1 MAGATQAAPRAGLQ
15 WEASMRSERSG
26 ERTVAR
32 GPHSRIR
39 ALPLALA
46 LWSSAGFAQ
55 GTLQD
60 LGKLSLQDLGK
71 IVVTSVAKHP
81 ESLGDAPAAVY
92 VITHDEIMRSGAQT
106 LPEMLRLAP
115 NLDVMQLTPSNYI
128 VTSRGLS
135 GNQQAQ
141 NFPNKL
147 LVLIDGR
154 SVYSP
159 LYSGISWD
167 TLYVLPENIDR
178 IEVISGPA
186 GALWGANAVNGVI
199 DIITRKASSTQGGL
213 VEFGA
218 GNRGSSA
225 SFQYGGRIGDD
236 AWYRVYA
243 HDFHQRSFDNS
254 NGQDAH
260 DGWTVPQ
267 AGFRVDW
274 NASAAD
280 SLTVQGDVFN
290 GREGQPDAPDYRIAG
305 ANLLA
310 RWQHAFDDGSHFQLQ
325 AYYDHDRSWNA
336 LTSGAVALT
345 TWDVEAQ
352 HDFRIGDVHHITWG
366 VGDRAYHYRLSPD
379 VRSDG
384 SLLWDPSVNTQNLAN
399 AFVQDQLALGARAQL
414 TLGIKAEHDPYSGLS
429 WMPSARF
436 SWKANDDTLLWM
448 AASRAVRTPTAFD
461 ESVIEIQNTPNGP
474 LDFVNGNPDYRTERL
489 TAYEA
494 GLRTQWAT
502 RATLSISL
510 YYDVY
515 DDLRTIELSPAV
527 LPLLWG
533 NGIQGHTY
541 GADIWAGYSVTDWW
555 KLSAGLSEER
565 EYFRFIPGSAGFF
578 GASEAGDDPMHRA
591 FLRSSMNL
599 GAQWQLDADL
609 RQVGELPNPHVP
621 AYTELNAR
629 LGWKPNDRLDL
640 SLSGM
645 NLLHAWHQ
653 EYVLSNADRIGRTV
667 FLDAR
672 LKF

>member
-1 MAGATQAAPRAGLQ
+1 
-15 WEASMRSERSG
+15 MRSEQSG
-26 ERTVAR
+26 ERIAPAR
-32 GPHSRIR
+32 RLQTCVLLF
-39 ALPLALA
+39 AAALA
-46 LWSSAGFAQ
+46 SSAAFAQ
-55 GTLQD
+55 GSLQE
-60 LGKLSLQDLGK
+60 LGELSLQDLRK
-71 IVVTSVAKHP
+71 VVVTSVAKHP
-81 ESLGDAPAAVY
+81 EWLGDAPAAVY
-92 VITHDEIMRSGAQT
+92 VITHDEIMRSGAET

-115 NLDVMQLTPSNYI
+115 NLAVMQLSPSHYI

-159 LYSGISWD
+159 LYSGVSWD
-167 TLYVLPENIDR
+167 TLYVLPANIDR

-199 DIITRKASSTQGGL
+199 NIITRGASETQGGL
-213 VEFGA
+213 VEFSA

-225 SFQYGGRIGDD
+225 SLQYGGQLGED

-243 HDFHQRSFDNS
+243 HDFRQRSFDDAT
-254 NGQDAH
+254 GQDAH

-274 NASAAD
+274 DAGATD
-280 SLTVQGDVFN
+280 SFTVQGDVFN
-290 GREGQPDAPDYRIAG
+290 GREGQLDAMDYRIAG

-310 RWQHAFDDGSHFQLQ
+310 RWQRAFEDGSNFQLQ

-336 LTSGAVALT
+336 LTSGTVMLT

-352 HDFRIGDVHHITWG
+352 HDFRLGDIHYITWG
-366 VGDRAYHYRLSPD
+366 VGDRIYHYHLSPSI
-379 VRSDG
+379 RSDA

-399 AFVQDQLALGARAQL
+399 AFVQDRLALGARTQL
-414 TLGIKAEHDPYSGLS
+414 TLGIKAENDPYSGLS

-436 SWKANDDTLLWM
+436 SWKASDDTLLWL
-448 AASRAVRTPTAFD
+448 AASRALRTPTAFD
-461 ESVIEIQNTPNGP
+461 ENVVEIANTPSGP
-474 LDFVNGNPDYRTERL
+474 VDFVNGNPDYRTEKL

-502 RATLSISL
+502 RATLSVSF
-510 YYDVY
+510 YYNVY
-515 DDLRTIELSPAV
+515 DDLRSIELSPTV
-527 LPLLWG
+527 FPLLWG
-533 NGIQGHTY
+533 NGMQGHTY
-541 GADIWAGYSVTDWW
+541 GADIWAGYSVADWW

-565 EYFRFIPGSAGFF
+565 EYFHFKPGSPGFF
-578 GASEAGDDPMHRA
+578 GAAEAGDDPRHRA

-599 GAQWQLDADL
+599 GARWQLDADL
-609 RQVGELPNPHVP
+609 RDVGELPDPRVP

-629 LGWKPNDRLDL
+629 LGWKPNDRLEL

-645 NLLHAWHQ
+645 NLLHPWHQ
-653 EYVLSNADRIGRTV
+653 EYVVSSADRIGRTV

>member
-1 MAGATQAAPRAGLQ
+1 
-15 WEASMRSERSG
+15 
-26 ERTVAR
+26 
-32 GPHSRIR
+32 
-39 ALPLALA
+39 
-46 LWSSAGFAQ
+46 
-55 GTLQD
+55 
-60 LGKLSLQDLGK
+60 
-71 IVVTSVAKHP
+71 
-81 ESLGDAPAAVY
+81 
-92 VITHDEIMRSGAQT
+92 
-106 LPEMLRLAP
+106 
-115 NLDVMQLTPSNYI
+115 
-128 VTSRGLS
+128 
-135 GNQQAQ
+135 
-141 NFPNKL
+141 
-147 LVLIDGR
+147 
-154 SVYSP
+154 
-159 LYSGISWD
+159 
-167 TLYVLPENIDR
+167 
-178 IEVISGPA
+178 
-186 GALWGANAVNGVI
+186 
-199 DIITRKASSTQGGL
+199 
-213 VEFGA
+213 
-218 GNRGSSA
+218 
-225 SFQYGGRIGDD
+225 
-236 AWYRVYA
+236 
-243 HDFHQRSFDNS
+243 
-254 NGQDAH
+254 
-260 DGWTVPQ
+260 
-267 AGFRVDW
+267 
-274 NASAAD
+274 
-280 SLTVQGDVFN
+280 
-290 GREGQPDAPDYRIAG
+290 
-305 ANLLA
+305 
-310 RWQHAFDDGSHFQLQ
+310 
-325 AYYDHDRSWNA
+325 
-336 LTSGAVALT
+336 
-345 TWDVEAQ
+345 
-352 HDFRIGDVHHITWG
+352 
-366 VGDRAYHYRLSPD
+366 
-379 VRSDG
+379 
-384 SLLWDPSVNTQNLAN
+384 
-399 AFVQDQLALGARAQL
+399 
-414 TLGIKAEHDPYSGLS
+414 
-429 WMPSARF
+429 MPSARF

-510 YYDVY
+510 YYNVY
-515 DDLRTIELSPAV
+515 DDLRTIELSPTV

-533 NGIQGHTY
+533 NGMQGHTY

>member
-1 MAGATQAAPRAGLQ
+1 
-15 WEASMRSERSG
+15 MRSERSR
-26 ERTVAR
+26 ERRAAR
-32 GPHSRIR
+32 SARVPPIRIAACLLAGILGSGA
-39 ALPLALA
+39 AL
-46 LWSSAGFAQ
+46 AQ
-55 GTLQD
+55 GTLQE

-71 IVVTSVAKHP
+71 IVVTSVTKTP
-81 ESLGDAPAAVY
+81 EALGDAPAAVY
-92 VITHDEIMRSGAQT
+92 VISHDEIMRSGART

-115 NLDVMQLTPSNYI
+115 NLGVMQLGPSQYI

-159 LYSGISWD
+159 LYSGVAWD

-199 DIITRKASSTQGGL
+199 NIITRNASETQGGF
-213 VEFGA
+213 VEFGL
-218 GNRGSSA
+218 GNQGASA
-225 SFQYGGRIGDD
+225 AVQYGGQLGAD

-243 HDFHQRSFDNS
+243 QDFHQRSFDNAK
-254 NGQDAH
+254 GQDAH
-260 DGWTVPQ
+260 DDWTFPQ

-274 NASAAD
+274 NAGDAD
-280 SLTVQGDVFN
+280 AYTVKGDIFT
-290 GREGQPDAPDYRIAG
+290 GREGQPNAPDYRTAG
-305 ANLLA
+305 ANVLA
-310 RWQHAFDDGSHFQLQ
+310 RWQHAFEGGSHLQVQ
-325 AYYDHDRSWNA
+325 AYYDRERSWDA
-336 LTSGAVALT
+336 ASSGDVMLD
-345 TWDVEAQ
+345 TWDIEVQ
-352 HDFRIGDVHHITWG
+352 HDFRLGDAHHITWG
-366 VGDRAYHYRLSPD
+366 AGDRLYHFHLAPSI
-379 VRSDG
+379 RSDA
-384 SLLWDPSVNTQNLAN
+384 SLLWNPPMDTQNLAN
-399 AFVQDQLALGARAQL
+399 AFVQDQIAVGARGQL

-436 SWKANDDTLLWM
+436 SWKATDDTLLWL

-461 ESVIEIQNTPNGP
+461 ENVIEIANTPNGP
-474 LDFVNGNPDYRTERL
+474 MDFLNGNPNYRTEKL

-502 RATLSISL
+502 RATLSMSF
-510 YYDVY
+510 YYNDY
-515 DDLRTIELSPAV
+515 TDLRSIEYSPTMF
-527 LPLLWG
+527 PLLWG

-541 GADIWAGYSVTDWW
+541 GVDIWAGYSVTDWW
-555 KLSAGLSEER
+555 KLAAGLSEER
-565 EYFRFIPGSAGFF
+565 EYFRFRPGSAGLF
-578 GASEAGDDPMHRA
+578 GTAIAGNDPRHRA
-591 FLRSSMNL
+591 FLRSSMNF
-599 GAQWQLDADL
+599 GTHWQLDADL
-609 RQVGELPNPHVP
+609 RDVGALPNPYVP

-629 LGWKPNDRLDL
+629 LGWMPNDHWEF

-645 NLLHAWHQ
+645 NLLHPWHQ
-653 EYVLSNADRIGRTV
+653 EYVLSTSDRIERTV